1 VRRRHEALDADE
13 SGSMLNGAGLAYPE
27 STTSIRLGDDG
38 PVASTGA
45 LMAGKEQLMA
55 YCVVD
60 CENAERAASIAERS
74 WTCTSPRWRCGR
86 STTSSAW
93 IRRVTGTDG
102 TNRGMNTT

>member
-1 VRRRHEALDADE
+1 MRRRHEALDADE

-60 CENAERAASIAERS
+60 CENAERAASIAERVLDLH
-74 WTCTSPRWRCGR
+74 
-86 STTSSAW
+86 
-93 IRRVTGTDG
+93 VTAVEVREIHDFFAMDPPSD
-102 TNRGMNTT
+102 RD